1 MESSLY
7 SKIQIRSLK
16 SNESHS
22 IGVVFDYED
31 QDLVALAALIFDSC
45 FSFSHVHQFFLTG
58 CR

>member
-1 MESSLY
+1 M
-7 SKIQIRSLK
+7 RSLK

-31 QDLVALAALIFDSC
+31 EDLVALAALIFDSF